1 MIFYHKPI
9 MPSECIEGLNIK
21 KDGIYVDATLG
32 GGGHSLLIGEKLSKK
47 GTLIGIDRDKDAL
60 KAAGERLSDLKC
72 KVILVHSNYSEIK
85 NILKDLEI
93 EKVDG
98 ILADLGVSSY
108 QLDNKDRGFSYRF
121 DSPLDMRMNQEDSL
135 TAKDI
140 VNNYEFSEL
149 LRIIRDYG
157 EEKFAYNIAKN
168 IVKRREQKPIE
179 TTFELVDIINS
190 SMPAKIALKG
200 PHKAKRTFQAIRIE
214 VNQELA
220 LLKNSVEDFFYSLKV
235 GGRLCVITFHSLED
249 RMVKNVFND
258 YIKGCICPKDFPV
271 CVCGNT
277 PKGKL
282 ITKKPLTADEN
293 EVLEN
298 LRSTSAKLRI
308 IEKVEDY
315 EV

>member
-1 MIFYHKPI
+1 MIFHHKPI
-9 MPSECIEGLNIK
+9 MPTQCIEGLDIK

-32 GGGHSLLIGEKLSKK
+32 GGGHSHLIGEKLSEK
-47 GTLIGIDRDKDAL
+47 GILIGIDRDKEAL

-72 KVILVHSNYSEIK
+72 KVILVHSNYCEIK
-85 NILKDLEI
+85 NILKDLNI
-93 EKVDG
+93 NKVDG

-108 QLDNKDRGFSYRF
+108 QLDNEKRGFSYRF
-121 DSPLDMRMNQEDSL
+121 DSPLDMRMDQESPVS
-135 TAKDI
+135 AKDI
-140 VNNYEFSEL
+140 INNYEYSEL

-157 EEKFAYNIAKN
+157 EEKFAKNIAKN

-220 LLKNSVEDFFYSLKV
+220 LLKNSVEDFFYSLNV

-249 RMVKNVFND
+249 RTVKNVFND
-258 YIKGCICPKDFPV
+258 YIKGCTCPKDFPV
-271 CVCGNT
+271 CICGNT

-282 ITKKPLTADEN
+282 ITRKPLVADEK
-293 EVLEN
+293 EVEEN

>member
-1 MIFYHKPI
+1 MIFHHKPI
-9 MPSECIEGLNIK
+9 MPAQCIEGLNIK

-32 GGGHSLLIGEKLSKK
+32 GGGHSHLIGEKLSEK
-47 GTLIGIDRDKDAL
+47 GILIGIDRDKEAL

-72 KVILVHSNYSEIK
+72 KVILVHSNYCEIK
-85 NILKDLEI
+85 NILKDLNI
-93 EKVDG
+93 DKVDG

-108 QLDNKDRGFSYRF
+108 QLDNEKRGFSYRF
-121 DSPLDMRMNQEDSL
+121 DSPLDMRMDQEKGIN
-135 TAKDI
+135 AKDV
-140 VNNYEFSEL
+140 VNTYDFSDL

-157 EEKFAYNIAKN
+157 EEKFAHSIAKN

-220 LLKNSVEDFFYSLKV
+220 LLENSVKDFFYSLDV
-235 GGRLCVITFHSLED
+235 GGRLCIITFHSLED
-249 RMVKNVFND
+249 RTVKNVFND
-258 YIKGCICPKDFPV
+258 YTKGCICPKDFPV
-271 CVCGNT
+271 CVCGNR

-282 ITKKPLTADEN
+282 ITKKPLIADEK
-293 EVLEN
+293 EVEEN